1 MVQQT
6 QVIPRRTGGGGEAEG
21 GHLCEAAVTETRV
34 SGRPLLVFVVFRG
47 SGVFS
52 IHTHRYQQR
61 ANQLQTGE
69 HVGPLCGEAWEE
81 PEAAMASVKK
91 SQTFEKLT

>member
-1 MVQQT
+1 MEQT
-6 QVIPRRTGGGGEAEG
+6 QVIPRITGGGGGAEG

-47 SGVFS
+47 SGVFN

-69 HVGPLCGEAWEE
+69 HVGPLCGEEWEE
-81 PEAAMASVKK
+81 PEEVMASVKK